1 LKTNRR
7 GHDETPS
14 GVEVRVS
21 FGFVAAR
28 PKPCPFKAR
37 LPLRF
42 KDARR
47 GTLFIAMVSKLK
59 NTGAAALPYLRPD
72 GLKFLKGLEKHNDR
86 EWFNGRK
93 ALYEAELKE
102 PMLAIIRKI
111 TDAMLEFAPNHVRPA
126 EKSLFRIYRD
136 TRFSNNKLPY
146 KTHVAAWWSH
156 MGMEKT
162 SGAGYYFQVS
172 PKGVVIAAG
181 AYMPE
186 KEQLAAIRNWLV
198 DNHVEFR
205 KLLNKPAVKKTFTE
219 FEGEALTRP
228 PKGFPCEHPAMDL
241 IKCKQWGLSTTLPAE
256 TAQETNFAQTLIRH
270 FKLLAPVVDALNT
283 PIAASLAPKK
293 KVLFG
298 LH

>member
-1 LKTNRR
+1 MATKKK
-7 GHDETPS
+7 S
-14 GVEVRVS
+14 S
-21 FGFVAAR
+21 SVAAAAQPYFR
-28 PKPCPFKAR
+28 PEA
-37 LPLRF
+37 
-42 KDARR
+42 
-47 GTLFIAMVSKLK
+47 
-59 NTGAAALPYLRPD
+59 
-72 GLKFLKGLEKHNDR
+72 LKFLRGLEKNNDR
-86 EWFNGRK
+86 DWFNERK
-93 ALYEAELKE
+93 AIYEAELKE

-111 TDAMLEFAPNHVRPA
+111 NDAMLEFAPNHVRPA

-172 PKGVVIAAG
+172 PKGVVVAAG
-181 AYMPE
+181 SYMPE
-186 KEQLAAIRNWLV
+186 KDQLAAIRNWLLENYV
-198 DNHVEFR
+198 DFR
-205 KLLNKPAVKKTFTE
+205 KILDRPAVKKTFKQ

-241 IKCKQWGLSTTLPAE
+241 IKCKQWGLRTELAAE
-256 TAQETNFAQTLIRH
+256 TALEANFAATLIKH
-270 FKLLAPVVDALNT
+270 FKLLAPLVDALNT

-298 LH
+298 LD